1 MDAVPAPEPNP
12 ATTPRGTEP
21 ARYRVAAISFLN
33 TAPLLWGLDTEPEL
47 QLAYTA
53 PSDCAERM
61 RRGEA
66 EMGIIPVI
74 EMARIPGLAAIPGIA
89 VAARAEVRSILLIT
103 RHPLAEVR
111 RLALDRS
118 SRTSAALAQIL
129 LRQRFGASFEVAQRA
144 PNWRAMLEDADAALL
159 IGDPALRLSITGE
172 AEQAGYRTHDLATE
186 WHQWT
191 GLPFVFA
198 VWAVR
203 RQAVPAGRETWLAG
217 RLQRAKREG
226 LANVESLVR
235 RWSHR
240 LDLPA
245 EEVRRYLAHDV
256 EYDLGPEH
264 WAGLGHFYQMAAE
277 LGLIA
282 TPQPP
287 ALLA

>member
-1 MDAVPAPEPNP
+1 MDAVPASEPSP
-12 ATTPRGTEP
+12 AEP

-33 TAPLLWGLDTEPEL
+33 TAPLLWGLDTEPAL

-53 PSDCAERM
+53 PSACAEQM

-74 EMARIPGLAAIPGIA
+74 EMARIPGLAVIPGIA
-89 VAARAEVRSILLIT
+89 VAARAQVRSILLIT
-103 RHPLAEVR
+103 RQPLGEIR

-129 LRQRFGASFEVAQRA
+129 LRQRYGAHFEVAERA
-144 PNWRAMLEDADAALL
+144 PDWRAMLEEADAALL

-172 AEQAGYRTHDLATE
+172 AELAGYRAHDLAAE

-203 RQAVPAGRETWLAG
+203 RQAVPAGREAWLTG
-217 RLQRAKREG
+217 RFQRAKRDG

-240 LDLPA
+240 LALPA

-264 WAGLGHFYQMAAE
+264 WAGLGHFYQLAAE
-277 LGLIA
+277 LALIA

-287 ALLA
+287 AILV

>member
-1 MDAVPAPEPNP
+1 MDAVPEPEPGP
-12 ATTPRGTEP
+12 AATRH
-21 ARYRVAAISFLN
+21 RVAAISFLN
-33 TAPLLWGLDTEPEL
+33 TAPLLWGLDTEPAL

-53 PSDCAERM
+53 PSGCAEQM
-61 RRGEA
+61 QRGEA
-66 EMGIIPVI
+66 EIGIIPVI

-103 RHPLAEVR
+103 RRALPEIR

-118 SRTSAALAQIL
+118 SRTSAVLAQIL
-129 LRQRFGASFEVAQRA
+129 LRRRYGAELEVAERA
-144 PNWRAMLEDADAALL
+144 PNWRTMLEDFDAALL

-172 AEQAGYRTHDLATE
+172 AEQAGYRTHDLAAE
-186 WHQWT
+186 WHAWT

-198 VWAVR
+198 LWAVR
-203 RQAVPAGRETWLAG
+203 QQAVQADRRAGLTERF
-217 RLQRAKREG
+217 QRAKQEG
-226 LANVESLVR
+226 LANVETLVR

-256 EYDLGPEH
+256 EYDLGPEQ
-264 WAGLGHFYQMAAE
+264 WAGLGHFYQQAAE

-282 TPQPP
+282 SPQPP
-287 ALLA
+287 ALLI